1 MGENIT
7 LTCKD
12 GVKIS
17 AFVAKPE
24 GKPKGGMVVLQEIF
38 GVNHHIRAVAER
50 YAAQGYLAVAPGMF
64 DRVGPG
70 IELGYEAPDRA
81 KGGETRAKVDMG
93 KAVLDIQAAV
103 DYAKQAGKTGVVGF
117 CWGGTL
123 AYLAALKVDGV
134 AAAVGY
140 YGGGVAAL
148 ADQKPKVPTMLHFGD
163 QDHSIPLADV
173 EKIKAAR
180 PDIPVYVY
188 SAGHGFSCDE
198 RGSFDKEASDLA
210 RERTLAFFAQHI

>member
-50 YAAQGYLAVAPGMF
+50 YAAQGYLAIAPGMF

-81 KGGETRAKVDMG
+81 KGSEIRGKVDDA
-93 KAVLDIQAAV
+93 KAVLDIEAAV
-103 DYAKQAGKTGVVGF
+103 DYAKQAGKVGVVGF

-123 AYLAALKVDGV
+123 AYMAAVKVDGI

-140 YGGGVAAL
+140 YGGGVAAM

-163 QDHSIPLADV
+163 QDQSIPMTAV
-173 EKIKAAR
+173 EKVKAAR
-180 PDIPVYVY
+180 PDVPVYVY
-188 SAGHGFSCDE
+188 AAGHGFSCDE
-198 RGSFDKEASDLA
+198 RGSFDKTASDLA
-210 RERTLAFFAQHI
+210 RDRTLEFFSKHI